1 MSRRYS
7 KGFTLVELMVVIAI
21 AAILL
26 AVALP
31 SFQGSLRSNRVATTG
46 NEMLASLSLAR
57 SEAIRS
63 TRGGGVCPSADG
75 ATCAVNWNSG
85 WLVWTEV
92 NGNGA
97 LDAGDTVVRYS
108 QAKPR
113 LTLTSAATAI
123 TFDSRGRAIGGAQR
137 IQLSP
142 QGATDPIRCLQ
153 VGVTGQIRI
162 VRQAC

>member
-1 MSRRYS
+1 MPRRHS
-7 KGFTLVELMVVIAI
+7 TGFTLVELMVVIAI

-26 AVALP
+26 AIALP
-31 SFQGSLRSNRVATTG
+31 SFQG

-75 ATCAVNWNSG
+75 ATCAADWNSG
-85 WLVWTEV
+85 WLVWSEV
-92 NGNGA
+92 NGDGA

-113 LTLTSAATAI
+113 LSLTSAATAI
-123 TFDSRGRAIGGAQR
+123 TFDGRGRAIGGAQQ
-137 IQLSP
+137 IELSP
-142 QGATDPIRCLQ
+142 EGVTEPVRCLQ
-153 VGVTGQIRI
+153 IGVTGQVRI
-162 VRQAC
+162 VKEACT